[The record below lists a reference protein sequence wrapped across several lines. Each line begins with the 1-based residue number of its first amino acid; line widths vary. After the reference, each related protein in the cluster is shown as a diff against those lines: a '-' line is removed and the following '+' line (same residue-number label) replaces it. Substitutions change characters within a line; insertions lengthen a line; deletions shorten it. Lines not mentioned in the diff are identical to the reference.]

1 VLVARCG
8 AELFSA
14 LSARSGGSPHPM
26 MQTSDPSQGDE
37 RPDPRRVRATGRFG
51 PDALWVAR
59 CEVSEGWRLQPVN
72 DDPPALYTR
81 ARALVRLGHR
91 PLGFAVVPLVDGSAD
106 PEEVER
112 AVRPFLDGLD
122 EGNSPPAA
130 SMGVPSASAPSAAGE
145 RVADLDT
152 TEADTTEVDST
163 AAGTTRAFT
172 VAICTRDRPELAVRC
187 LLTAREL
194 DYPNF
199 DVLVVDNAPSDEAT
213 RDAVEEL
220 ALADPRIHYV
230 REPRPGLSNA
240 RNRAL
245 HEASRE
251 YVAFTD
257 DDVIIDPWWLR
268 GLARG
273 FQAAPGVACVTGLV
287 PVARLATPEERYF
300 DARVSWSDRMQPAL
314 FDLEGQEEPSVLFP
328 YKAGV
333 FGTGANFAVDREH
346 IVSLG
351 GFDPHLGTGSPT
363 SGGED
368 LDAFVRILRSSRAL
382 AYEPS
387 AVIWHFHRT
396 DASGLRHQMR
406 DYGRGLAAVI
416 TKWLIQDD
424 TRREVVRKAPAALRH
439 LWSMWAQSA
448 TQRPV
453 GSSRAVRFTAEEVAG
468 ALSGPVRYYRACR
481 SDPRPP
487 VPWRQ

>member
-1 VLVARCG
+1 MTRA
-8 AELFSA
+8 
-14 LSARSGGSPHPM
+14 
-26 MQTSDPSQGDE
+26 SDPTREDE
-37 RPDPRRVRATGRFG
+37 RPDSHGEVATGRYG

-59 CEVSEGWRLQPVN
+59 CEVGDGWRLQSVN
-72 DDPPALYTR
+72 DDPPVLYGR
-81 ARALVRLGHR
+81 ARALVRLDHR

-106 PEEVER
+106 PKEVEQ
-112 AVRPFLDGLD
+112 AARPLLDGLYD
-122 EGNSPPAA
+122 RKGPPAA
-130 SMGVPSASAPSAAGE
+130 LLGAPTASAPPASGGRFGE
-145 RVADLDT
+145 ADR
-152 TEADTTEVDST
+152 TEADRTKADTGGG
-163 AAGTTRAFT
+163 ATRAFT

-199 DVLVVDNAPSDEAT
+199 DILVVDNAPSDEAT
-213 RDAVEEL
+213 REAVEEL
-220 ALADPRIHYV
+220 AFADPRIHYV
-230 REPRPGLSNA
+230 REPRAGLSHA

-245 HEASRE
+245 LEASRD

-273 FQAAPGVACVTGLV
+273 FQRAPSVACVTGLV

-300 DARVSWSDRMQPAL
+300 DARVSWSDRMEPAL
-314 FDLEGQEEPSVLFP
+314 FDLDRQEERSVLFP
-328 YKAGV
+328 YQAGV
-333 FGTGANFAVDREH
+333 FGTGANFAVERDH
-346 IVSLG
+346 AVSLG

-387 AVIWHFHRT
+387 AVIWHFHRA

-416 TKWLIQDD
+416 TKWLSQDD
-424 TRREVVRKAPAALRH
+424 TRREVLRKAPPAARH

-481 SDPRPP
+481 SDPRPS